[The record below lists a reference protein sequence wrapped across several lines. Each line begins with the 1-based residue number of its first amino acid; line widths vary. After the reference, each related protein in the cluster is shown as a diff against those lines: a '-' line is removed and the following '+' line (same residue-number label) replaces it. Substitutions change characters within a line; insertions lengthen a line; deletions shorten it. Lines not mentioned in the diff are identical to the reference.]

1 LRARVA
7 KGHLLLTRAL
17 PAVPSAWS
25 DRVPHDYQRISID
38 FAGGVAFGSDQ
49 GMFIK
54 NGSELQLISANGDV
68 NNNVRGRARAPRAPP
83 ISAPAP
89 ACASCRACLAARAL
103 SCAGMPPCR

>member
-1 LRARVA
+1 MA

-17 PAVPSAWS
+17 PAAPSAWS

-89 ACASCRACLAARAL
+89 AYASCRACLAARAL

>member
-1 LRARVA
+1 MQVDRVA
-7 KGHLLLTRAL
+7 
-17 PAVPSAWS
+17 
-25 DRVPHDYQRISID
+25 HDYQRINID
-38 FAGGVAFGSDQ
+38 FGGDPGGVAFGSDQ

-103 SCAGMPPCR
+103 SCAGMAPCR